1 MRGDC
6 LETKEFLTKKNKKLI
21 ITIGTIVAVYF
32 GFKYL
37 LPLFV
42 PFIFAYFVA
51 WILRPIV
58 SYLHRRLKVPV
69 AIGGSI
75 SLLLLL
81 IMLGTGIF
89 YIGRM
94 FINQL
99 VLFLKN
105 MPVYEAYISNQ
116 VEYICVGGD
125 KLLGLTSGTM
135 RGFFDNSM
143 DSLLNMVQNT
153 LLPKMTMQT
162 LKVAIGAFEFFTLI
176 IIVIVSILLF
186 IKDMESYKEGFRKSP
201 FYSQIHKITKKL
213 SSTGTAYLKTQ
224 VIIMGIIAVI
234 CVAALFIIKNPY
246 AILIGIAVG
255 VFDAFPILGSGLI
268 LVPWSI
274 VLLFQKNYFDAAILM
289 SAYLVCQFV
298 REIVEPKL
306 LGNKLGIKPIYSMM
320 AMYIGVQLF
329 GFAGFFLGPFGLI
342 IIRTVIKTYT

>member
-6 LETKEFLTKKNKKLI
+6 LETKDLLTKKNKKLI

-51 WILRPIV
+51 WMLRPIV
-58 SYLHRRLKVPV
+58 SCLHKRLKVPV

-81 IMLGTGIF
+81 IMFGTAVF

-99 VLFLKN
+99 ILFLKN
-105 MPVYEAYISNQ
+105 MPVYEVYISQQ

-125 KLLGLTSGTM
+125 KLLGLTMGTM
-135 RGFFDNSM
+135 RGFFDDSM
-143 DSLLNMVQNT
+143 QSLLSMIQNT

-162 LKVAIGAFEFFTLI
+162 LKVAIGAFELFTMI
-176 IIVIVSILLF
+176 IIVIVSTLLF
-186 IKDMESYKEGFRKSP
+186 IKDMESYKDGFRKSP
-201 FYSQIHKITKKL
+201 FYSKIHKITKKL
-213 SSTGTAYLKTQ
+213 SSTGTAYIKTQ
-224 VIIMGIIAVI
+224 AIIMGIIAVI
-234 CVAALFIIKNPY
+234 CVIALFIIKNPF
-246 AILIGIAVG
+246 AILIGIAIG
-255 VFDAFPILGSGLI
+255 IFDAFPILGSGLI

-274 VLLFQKNYFDAAILM
+274 VLLFQKNYFDAAVLM
-289 SAYLVCQFV
+289 SAYLICQFI

-329 GFAGFFLGPFGLI
+329 GFAGFFLGPFGLV
-342 IIRTVIKTYT
+342 IIRTVLKTYT